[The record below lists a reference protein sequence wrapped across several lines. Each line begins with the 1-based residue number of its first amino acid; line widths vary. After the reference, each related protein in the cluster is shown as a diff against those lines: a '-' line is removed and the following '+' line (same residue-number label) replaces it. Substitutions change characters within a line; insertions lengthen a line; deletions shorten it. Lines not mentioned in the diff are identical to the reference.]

1 MFQRRCRLGF
11 CGGTVIILS
20 IYLLGLA
27 VTLIAMGLKVV
38 DFSLGIALIW
48 PLYWAFAALLYVL
61 YLLGARFGQ

>member
-1 MFQRRCRLGF
+1 M
-11 CGGTVIILS
+11 IILS